1 MDAKLLG
8 SVDIDMVEADAARC
22 NIPNPSIVQLAKH
35 VRIQRALVDD
45 DDSLSAI
52 QHVQRRARKR
62 VRGPGHLATGGQ
74 FADNAVIRCVLV
86 ITEFENLDLH
96 IIHPISGFPCNAS
109 TIPDAQWDEPP
120 HHKGSARPS
129 ERIFARMLLAPATR
143 NNRPFMGH
151 LRASQGPS
159 VVLYR

>member
-8 SVDIDMVEADAARC
+8 RIYIDMVEADAARC
-22 NIPNPSIVQLAKH
+22 NIPNPSIMQLAKH

-45 DDSLSAI
+45 DNSLGAI

-74 FADNAVIRCVLV
+74 LANNTVVRRALV
-86 ITEFENLDLH
+86 IAEFENLDLH
-96 IIHPISGFPCNAS
+96 IVHPISGLPCNAS

-120 HHKGSARPS
+120 HHKGSARP
-129 ERIFARMLLAPATR
+129 
-143 NNRPFMGH
+143 
-151 LRASQGPS
+151 LRADLRPYVARANHKGQSTVHGPFESLTGAS
-159 VVLYR
+159 VVL